1 MAWRNLEFSP
11 HSALMTMAR
20 SDTEWPTP
28 DGELTLVQAME
39 LLECVDSTL
48 NGVVEEEAANGL
60 LDDVGR
66 RLRNLDHMHETGS
79 NRCIQL
85 GHNAL
90 IDLQPFDVV
99 PHVLDIDGAVD
110 MVDQPKL
117 VKSGIEEGAPSR
129 ERRVAVVE
137 CERMFTCCMTEMV
150 TVVGGLLPKGFW
162 ELAMEEAG
170 LDAMSRGG
178 AEVGR
183 IGSKKADTIQEK
195 NPPYLH

>member
-1 MAWRNLEFSP
+1 MAWRNLEFNP

-20 SDTEWPTP
+20 SDTGWPTP

-90 IDLQPFDVV
+90 IDLQSFDVV

-129 ERRVAVVE
+129 ERHVAVVE
-137 CERMFTCCMTEMV
+137 CERHMGADVHMLHGRDGD
-150 TVVGGLLPKGFW
+150 GGGRAVAEGVLGAGNGGSRAGRHGQRRSGSRENW
-162 ELAMEEAG
+162 IEEG
-170 LDAMSRGG
+170 
-178 AEVGR
+178 
-183 IGSKKADTIQEK
+183 
-195 NPPYLH
+195 